1 MPKGRL
7 DGHYLMSS
15 SHPGVEAVE
24 KARQLRP
31 DAITLDI
38 LMPGGSGFETLSE
51 RKKTGETAHI
61 PIIVVSVVD

>member
-7 DGHYLMSS
+7 DGHY
-15 SHPGVEAVE
+15 PGVEAVE

-38 LMPGGSGFETLSE
+38 LMPGGSGFGTLSE
-51 RKKTGETAHI
+51 RKKTRETAHI